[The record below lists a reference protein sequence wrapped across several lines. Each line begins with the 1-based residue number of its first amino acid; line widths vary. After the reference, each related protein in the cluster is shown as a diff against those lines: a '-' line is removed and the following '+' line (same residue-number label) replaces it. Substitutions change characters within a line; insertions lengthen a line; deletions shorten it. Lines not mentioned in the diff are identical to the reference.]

1 MPTCTFSLKD
11 LNSLVKKTIKQS
23 ELKDL
28 LSYAKA
34 ELDSVSG
41 DDITVQFNDTNLPY
55 LWSVEGLAIFLRG
68 VLGKETGIPDI
79 KVSKGPY
86 KIKVDS
92 SVKNVRPCI
101 ASFVAKGKNIDD
113 HFLKQLIQMQEK
125 FCEAYGRRREK
136 IAIGVY
142 PAKKI
147 TFPIHY
153 KAVSPKSVKFV
164 PLEFM
169 NEMDLLEI
177 LDQHPTGK
185 EYAWILKDFKK
196 YPLLI
201 DDNKNVLSFPPII
214 NSETTGRLEMSDD
227 EIFFEATGSDRES
240 VGLAANI
247 FAQLFYERGFEIC
260 SVTVSYSRGSVVTPE
275 FKTDSMKFKKE
286 DIIKILGLELTDSEV
301 KKLLEKARY
310 EFSNYKV
317 TIPAIRNDIMH
328 PVDVVE
334 DIAIM
339 YGYDNLKPV
348 PLKSYTRGK
357 TFDSRH
363 FVDTVR
369 EVIVGQGFQEIASP
383 ILSNKEILITKMN
396 IQDFG
401 CVEIKNYT
409 SLNYSVLRSWLLPG
423 LMDVLMRNKHI
434 DYPQKI
440 FEQGI
445 VSVMQDNKIHDFER
459 IAVLSCNAN
468 ADYTE
473 IRQILDYLF
482 RMLGVEYDIED
493 TDHGSFIA
501 GRAARISVKGKKVAF
516 IGELNPVVLNAFGVD
531 MPAAAFELN
540 LTELFKIL
548 KK

>member
-11 LNSLVKKTIKQS
+11 LNSLVKKTIKES

-28 LSYAKA
+28 LAYAKA
-34 ELDSVSG
+34 ELDKVDG
-41 DDITVQFNDTNLPY
+41 DEITVQFNDTNLPY

-68 VLGKETGIPDI
+68 VLGKEKGIPAM
-79 KVSKGPY
+79 KVNKSDY
-86 KIKVDS
+86 KINVDS
-92 SVKNVRPCI
+92 SVKSVRPHI
-101 ASFVAKGKNIDD
+101 AAFVAKGKKISD

-147 TFPIHY
+147 SFPVSY
-153 KAVSPKSVKFV
+153 KAVPPRSVKFV

-169 NEMDLLEI
+169 KELDLLQI

-185 EYAWILKDFKK
+185 EYAWILKGVKK
-196 YPLLI
+196 FPLLI
-201 DDNKNVLSFPPII
+201 DYQKEVLSFPPII
-214 NSETTGRLEMSDD
+214 NSDKMGKLELDDD
-227 EIFFEATGSDRES
+227 EIFFEATGMDLDS
-240 VGLAANI
+240 VNIAANI
-247 FAQLFYERGFEIC
+247 FAQLFYERGFEVF
-260 SVTVSYSRGSVVTPE
+260 SVNIGYSRKPITTPDFNTE
-275 FKTDSMKFKKE
+275 TIKIKKE
-286 DIIKILGLELTDSEV
+286 DVTKILGIDLKDAEV
-301 KKLLEKARY
+301 KKLVEMARY
-310 EFSNYKV
+310 DFSNYTI
-317 TIPAIRNDIMH
+317 TIPAIRSDIMH

-339 YGYDNLKPV
+339 YGYDNIESL
-348 PLKSYTRGK
+348 PLETYTKGD
-357 TFDSRH
+357 TFQLQR

-369 EVIVGQGFQEIASP
+369 EIFVGMGYQEVASP
-383 ILSNKEILITKMN
+383 ILSNKELLFNKMN
-396 IQDFG
+396 IKDFG
-401 CVEIKNYT
+401 CVEIKNYE
-409 SLNYSVLRSWLLPG
+409 SLTYSVVRPWIIPE

-434 DYPQKI
+434 DYPQKM

-445 VSVMQDNKIHDFER
+445 VSVNKDGKIVDYER
-459 IAVLSCNAN
+459 IAALTCHAK

-473 IRQILDYLF
+473 VRQIIDYLF
-482 RMLGVEYDIED
+482 RMLGVDYDIED

-516 IGELNPVVLNAFGVD
+516 IGEINPIVLNSFGVD

-540 LTELFKIL
+540 LSELSSVL
-548 KK
+548 K

>member
-1 MPTCTFSLKD
+1 M
-11 LNSLVKKTIKQS
+11 
-23 ELKDL
+23 
-28 LSYAKA
+28 
-34 ELDSVSG
+34 
-41 DDITVQFNDTNLPY
+41 
-55 LWSVEGLAIFLRG
+55 
-68 VLGKETGIPDI
+68 
-79 KVSKGPY
+79 
-86 KIKVDS
+86 
-92 SVKNVRPCI
+92 
-101 ASFVAKGKNIDD
+101 
-113 HFLKQLIQMQEK
+113 
-125 FCEAYGRRREK
+125 
-136 IAIGVY
+136 
-142 PAKKI
+142 
-147 TFPIHY
+147 
-153 KAVSPKSVKFV
+153 
-164 PLEFM
+164 
-169 NEMDLLEI
+169 
-177 LDQHPTGK
+177 
-185 EYAWILKDFKK
+185 
-196 YPLLI
+196 LI